1 MIEQA
6 RFAAITDKTKEVLD
20 RARRLYGVSLNPTIA
35 YNLRGRV
42 AGWAGCKICRM
53 TMTRQ
58 YTLRFNRDLI
68 LGKHFEDIRDE
79 TVAHEV
85 AHLVCF
91 ANPALGKN
99 HNEGW
104 KRVCLAL
111 GGNGK
116 SRHSYDVEYAAGTFV
131 YVSDR
136 GVNINVSKIRH
147 TKIQQGTCYTF
158 KGGKGRV
165 DRYCAWAAAG
175 QTPRVTNKRPEP
187 LAVTNRLPPG
197 GAFVPP
203 PGAFEAMLDA
213 MRNRSKILAAEK
225 PAALPRRSLGAGMSK
240 ADQVRAWIREAKN
253 DGHNQG
259 WVVQLAMSSLDMPR
273 GQAIR
278 YVTENWEKV

>member
-6 RFAAITDKTKEVLD
+6 RFAAITDKTKEVLE
-20 RARRLYGVSLNPTIA
+20 RARKLYGVTLNPTIS

-53 TMTRQ
+53 TLSYQ
-58 YTLRFNRDLI
+58 YTLKFNRDLI
-68 LGKHFEDIRDE
+68 TGKHFEDMRDE
-79 TVAHEV
+79 TVPHEI

-104 KRVCLAL
+104 KRVCIAL

-116 SRHSYDVEYAAGTFV
+116 SRHSYDVEYAAGTFT

-147 TKIQQGTCYTF
+147 TKIQRGVGYTF
-158 KGGKGRV
+158 KGGKGRM
-165 DRYCAWAAAG
+165 DRHCAWAPAG

-187 LAVTNRLPPG
+187 ITIQTSG
-197 GAFVPP
+197 GAFIPP
-203 PGAFEAMLDA
+203 ATAWDEMIAA
-213 MRNRSKILAAEK
+213 VRRKIHNTPVQQPAPVAPRAAT
-225 PAALPRRSLGAGMSK
+225 GGSK
-240 ADQVRAWIREAKN
+240 ADQVRGFIREAKR
-253 DGHNQG
+253 DGRNQG
-259 WVVQLAMSSLDMPR
+259 WVVGLAQSVLGMPR

-278 YVTENWEKV
+278 YVTENWDKV